1 MIALQTRRKTETMW
15 KGQGC
20 HHWPT
25 QGRHRARH
33 VENNPASLEVIWRG
47 HWADYYE
54 KWTVVQSFFRNRIVQ
69 LPIVAPTRAML
80 VLGGGGT
87 MTKTTGRTKSM
98 RRLGAKVTYIKALVV
113 FFWLYSGTRFPV
125 YIYSVLES
133 PPLRLPLTSVCAKTE
148 TELLLSSSRALE
160 VSLLQKLPKIAQNG
174 TYPNPSYGISEDY
187 CAEAD
192 FVVGDAGTALRF
204 SLTTGVTGTKGK
216 WGVTGDEGGWAEEDW
231 IDNGSAELISVI
243 CKHKSSS
250 PYLGVG
256 ARFQNST

>member
-54 KWTVVQSFFRNRIVQ
+54 KWTVVQCFFRNRIVQ

-98 RRLGAKVTYIKALVV
+98 RRLGAKVTGKRRVGSHGSVISTEELSTAIALT
-113 FFWLYSGTRFPV
+113 LQARRAP
-125 YIYSVLES
+125 ES
-133 PPLRLPLTSVCAKTE
+133 CSALFLFQKTTKNRPKRDLPEPFVRMPRIRVHL
-148 TELLLSSSRALE
+148 
-160 VSLLQKLPKIAQNG
+160 
-174 TYPNPSYGISEDY
+174 ISEDY

-243 CKHKSSS
+243 CKHKRFS

-256 ARFQNST
+256 ARFQKST